1 MNKIYQCECGKICTS
16 ANSFNG
22 HKSKCKVHLGEDR
35 YNEIMAKSIKFLE
48 KATNSLKTQ
57 TEKKRLDTL
66 SNWILEEHW
75 CECCGKI
82 MTEYYGS
89 GRFCSQSCSNTHHLS
104 DSSKEKI
111 SKSLIKRNA
120 FNRKNVA
127 RKPKISLVRY
137 QGEQLAKELDVI
149 NSPYS
154 DYTHAY
160 VRKQVDK
167 RKSIKLCKY
176 DDNRLISTKI
186 VLYYRY
192 LMEYKLGRFLAADE
206 VVHHK
211 DGNPENNSLDNLE
224 VMKRSEHSKYHSS
237 VGDYF

>member
-1 MNKIYQCECGKICTS
+1 
-16 ANSFNG
+16 
-22 HKSKCKVHLGEDR
+22 
-35 YNEIMAKSIKFLE
+35 
-48 KATNSLKTQ
+48 
-57 TEKKRLDTL
+57 
-66 SNWILEEHW
+66 
-75 CECCGKI
+75 

-89 GRFCSQSCSNTHHLS
+89 GRFCSQSCANTRHLS

-111 SKSLIKRNA
+111 SKSLIGRNA
-120 FNRKNVA
+120 SSKKNVI
-127 RKPKISLVRY
+127 RVPRVHRVPKTSLVRHR
-137 QGEQLAKELDVI
+137 GEQLAKELDVI

-160 VRKQVDK
+160 IRKQVEK

-176 DDNRLISTKI
+176 DGNKLIDTKI

-192 LMEYKLGRFLAADE
+192 LMEYKLGRFLTEDE

-211 DGNPENNSLDNLE
+211 DGNPENNNLDNLE